1 MSILERTGDQA
12 LEPELTE
19 VMRRAFQKTRDVL
32 QSNGHLDDATTD
44 LITTKIIEL
53 AKAGE
58 TEPDRLCS
66 QVLIEL
72 ADELSIAEH

>member
-12 LEPELTE
+12 VEPELAG

-72 ADELSIAEH
+72 ADELSVAEH

>member
-1 MSILERTGDQA
+1 VSILERTGDQA
-12 LEPELTE
+12 VEPELAE

-32 QSNGHLDDATTD
+32 QSNGHLDDATTE

-53 AKAGE
+53 ARAGE

-72 ADELSIAEH
+72 ADEFSIAEH

>member
-1 MSILERTGDQA
+1 VSILDRTGDQA
-12 LEPELTE
+12 REPELTE
-19 VMRRAFQKTRDVL
+19 VMRRAFQKARDVL
-32 QSNGHLDDATTD
+32 QSNGRLDDATVD
-44 LITTKIIEL
+44 LITAKIIEL

-72 ADELSIAEH
+72 ADQLSIAEH

>member
-1 MSILERTGDQA
+1 VSILERTGDQA
-12 LEPELTE
+12 PEPELTE

-32 QSNGHLDDATTD
+32 QSDGRLDDATTD

>member
-1 MSILERTGDQA
+1 VTILERTGDQVP
-12 LEPELTE
+12 EPELAE

-32 QSNGHLDDATTD
+32 QFNGHLDDATTD
-44 LITTKIIEL
+44 LIATKIIEL

-72 ADELSIAEH
+72 VDELSIAEH